1 MLYRA
6 EAKLTGA
13 DASTPIVA
21 GEQEV
26 QASVTLQISYESVVS
41 SDWAVVFKQR
51 TTGKGQ
57 LTKNKLEII
66 WRHIRHSTFIITL
79 RT

>member
-1 MLYRA
+1 VLYRA

-26 QASVTLQISYESVVS
+26 QASVTLQISY
-41 SDWAVVFKQR
+41 
-51 TTGKGQ
+51 
-57 LTKNKLEII
+57 
-66 WRHIRHSTFIITL
+66 
-79 RT
+79 